1 MSVPNQ
7 TPYNIYTANGL
18 TTVFAYEFYIISASD
33 LQVSINGSVVASGYT
48 VAGVGNKD
56 GGDITFLTPPAS
68 GTVVMLERVVPT
80 YRLTDYQDN
89 GDLLAD
95 TVNKDF
101 DRIWMAI
108 QRAFIDLGFA
118 LTRPFF
124 GGPFNAKSY
133 RIENLADPV
142 NDQDAATKKFVV
154 ENGKTNLART
164 LRVPESSVSVL
175 PSAEDRAW
183 KGLGFDGAGQPKL
196 QDPAGT
202 GLWGYVPAIG
212 SFEQGSL
219 LTQRFEVL
227 LWESTDEYWRWDG
240 VMPKVVLPGSTPAT
254 AGGTGKGKWVDVTD
268 ATLRANLGSG
278 ELPGASLVSLGDGSV
293 ADAILYKTPEMFGA
307 KGDGSHDDS
316 SAIQSAASWLC
327 SGSNRH
333 LIFSSGK
340 TYRLGSSVNFSFLSG
355 VKCCAIEMYGAIKP
369 DGGIGDAFTINDAV
383 GCDFKLNV
391 IGEGVSITV
400 DADTGVT
407 TLPDGFP
414 DYSTADPS
422 GCQQAFVF
430 NGCRSVRIDTVG
442 YGYAGRVIR
451 TKSTRTLKTSF
462 LDISIRTGDSAV
474 EIGSGRCG
482 QAMYLEG
489 GSDAFGIINIA
500 QTNWDVYGSV
510 VYKLAD
516 LSIGY
521 WENGSGYVNA
531 SMEFIGCQTVHAG
544 IIASGGVNQKF
555 PSVAISDASDRPT
568 VGFSIQRLFCVT
580 GSNNLVLTGLGADD
594 YHRKS
599 VTIGSLYSIQAA
611 YDGVV
616 INGISN
622 VDIHNIHIDN
632 VRNGLRI
639 KGVVRN
645 IRIDG
650 YIKYPSVAGIVA
662 DSDADIDELYYIG
675 RILAAASTTNCVDL
689 SAAALQSVTFRDCYV
704 LGVQGAFNLPASN
717 NVKIL
722 GGKITAAT
730 LFPGARPALIKDTSG
745 LVSVRR
751 GRTNFP
757 AGTVTFATLIIS
769 HGLSLSPS
777 SIVLTPLGAVS
788 GANLSVTASDG
799 LTFTVAY
806 TGPTLGAAL
815 EFRWRADCELI

>member
-1 MSVPNQ
+1 MAEVPLP
-7 TPYNIYTANGL
+7 TPTQVPVPSTDIRNV
-18 TTVFAYEFYIISASD
+18 VFAGAKLDEE
-33 LQVSINGSVVASGYT
+33 VTGSGEYYTDRLGVNRLTNTGRNNQFNAAQADKEARFQQFLLSSGY
-48 VAGVGNKD
+48 VFLGDYED
-56 GGDITFLTPPAS
+56 GPFQFSARNQYIRYDNQY
-68 GTVVMLERVVPT
+68 
-80 YRLTDYQDN
+80 YRLN
-89 GDLLAD
+89 
-95 TVNKDF
+95 
-101 DRIWMAI
+101 
-108 QRAFIDLGFA
+108 
-118 LTRPFF
+118 
-124 GGPFNAKSY
+124 
-133 RIENLADPV
+133 
-142 NDQDAATKKFVV
+142 AATDV
-154 ENGKTNLART
+154 
-164 LRVPESSVSVL
+164 
-175 PSAEDRAW
+175 
-183 KGLGFDGAGQPKL
+183 GFTT
-196 QDPAGT
+196 T
-202 GLWGYVPAIG
+202 G
-212 SFEQGSL
+212 
-219 LTQRFEVL
+219 
-227 LWESTDEYWRWDG
+227 
-240 VMPKVVLPGSTPAT
+240 
-254 AGGTGKGKWVDVTD
+254 TD
-268 ATLRANLGSG
+268 ATSFANDVTHFVLMDGDTLRQNLGSS
-278 ELPGASLVSLGDGSV
+278 ELPGASLVSLLDGTV

-307 KGDGSHDDS
+307 KGDGSYDDAT
-316 SAIQSAASWLC
+316 AIQAAASWLC

-340 TYRLGSSVNFSFLSG
+340 TYRLASAVDFTFLSG
-355 VKCCAIEMYGAIKP
+355 VRCCAIEMHGAIKP
-369 DGGIGDAFTINDAV
+369 DAAVGDAFTINDAV

-391 IGEGVSITV
+391 LGGGVSISV
-400 DADTGVT
+400 DDTTGVT
-407 TLPDGFP
+407 TLPAGFP
-414 DYSTADPS
+414 DYSSADPT

-430 NGCRSVRIDTVG
+430 NGCRSVRIDAVA
-442 YGYAGRVIR
+442 YGYAGRVLR
-451 TKSTRTLKTSF
+451 TRSTRTLKTSF
-462 LDISIRTGDSAV
+462 LNISIRTGDSAA
-474 EIGSGRCG
+474 EIGTGRCG

-599 VTIGSLYSIQAA
+599 VTIGSMYSIQAA

-632 VRNGLRI
+632 VQNGLRI

-650 YIKYPSVAGIVA
+650 YIKYPSAAGIVA
-662 DSDADIDELYYIG
+662 DPDADIDELYYSG
-675 RILAAASTTNCVDL
+675 RILAATSTTNCVDL
-689 SAAALQSVTFRDCYV
+689 SAAALQSATFRDCYV
-704 LGVQGAFNLPASN
+704 LGTHGGFNLPASN

-730 LFPGARPALIKDTSG
+730 PFPGTRPAIIKDTSG
-745 LVSVRR
+745 IVSAKR

-769 HGLSLSPS
+769 HGLSLPPS
-777 SIVLTPLGAVS
+777 SIVLTPLSAVS
-788 GANLSVTASDG
+788 GSNLSVTASDG
-799 LTFTVAY
+799 LTFTVTY
-806 TGPTLGAAL
+806 TGPTLATL
-815 EFRWRADCELI
+815 FEFRWRADCELF